1 MWYVAK
7 SIAVGEGSLVRGPA
21 LLVLAQ
27 CNHGGG
33 SRPLDSIA
41 GPRGGSSG
49 GPFDESGPLGA
60 ALGSRRSRAI
70 W

>member
-1 MWYVAK
+1 M
-7 SIAVGEGSLVRGPA
+7 RGPA

-70 W
+70 C